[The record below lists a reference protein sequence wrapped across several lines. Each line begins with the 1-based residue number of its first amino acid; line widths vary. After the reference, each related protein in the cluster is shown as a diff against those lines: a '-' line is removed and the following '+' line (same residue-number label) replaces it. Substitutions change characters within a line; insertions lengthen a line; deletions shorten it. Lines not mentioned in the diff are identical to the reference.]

1 VSQLSKLFDEIM
13 KTRRDLSFY
22 LLHCT
27 RRKEKGNLEAFEVL
41 KRILCD
47 GFLIATDAP
56 YLDYKTNKPKP
67 TIEGPKRAVCF
78 TEQPLKYFLA
88 TVETDRHYSTKE
100 RYTEFAIAVR
110 KGDLFR
116 YGGRPVIYADK
127 DVLDELPD
135 DLKYLFVNYNPNARF
150 DPSRGHRPIDFTHE
164 REWRVCP
171 NPRVNS
177 HLGLFGQNETA
188 VPLQLP
194 TRERGSGFTT
204 DHPKGPRFAI
214 LVDAEDR
221 RQELES
227 WIRRKA
233 PQISQTGSQYLGNY
247 ANGLPRYWENYAKVL
262 QEAPILSFERINDA
276 QDELTRL
283 EDFIN
288 DDFTLKDFVYRDR
301 SGF

>member
-1 VSQLSKLFDEIM
+1 MSA
-13 KTRRDLSFY
+13 Y

-27 RRKEKGNLEAFEVL
+27 RRNAKDNLEAFEVL
-41 KRILCD
+41 KRILYD

-56 YLDYKTNKPKP
+56 YLDYKTNKSKP
-67 TIEGPKRAVCF
+67 TIEGPNNAVCF

-116 YGGRPVIYADK
+116 YGGRPVIYTDK
-127 DVLDELPD
+127 GVLEKLPD
-135 DLKYLFVNYNPNARF
+135 DLKYLFVNYDPNAIL
-150 DPSRGHRPIDFTHE
+150 DQSRNYQPIDFTHE

-171 NPRVNS
+171 NRRVNHS
-177 HLGLFGQNETA
+177 LGLFGQQKTA

-194 TRERGSGFTT
+194 ARERGSGFTT
-204 DHPKGPRFAI
+204 SHPKGPRFAI
-214 LVDAEDR
+214 LVDSEDR
-221 RQELES
+221 RRELKS

-233 PQISQTGSQYLGNY
+233 PQISQKGSPYLGNY
-247 ANGLPRYWENYAKVL
+247 ALPRYWENYADVL
-262 QEAPILSFERINDA
+262 PEAPILSFEEINDA
-276 QDELTRL
+276 QYDLTRL

-288 DDFTLKDFVYRDR
+288 DDFTRTDR